1 LDVADFGRFGEFT
14 NAWSLWIKGFW
25 GLREF
30 WVRECRGIRMSALSG
45 ISGISGSFRVL
56 EFMISGGLDVGAFG
70 CSGRSEF

>member
-1 LDVADFGRFGEFT
+1 
-14 NAWSLWIKGFW
+14 
-25 GLREF
+25 
-30 WVRECRGIRMSALSG
+30 MSALSG